1 MPTFS
6 TRDEAIN
13 YVVAS
18 IEATDEVKD
27 AYAEY
32 DIDTIAEH
40 VIGDY
45 ESGYAIGEDGDT
57 DIDAFWAVVA
67 ANCRAR

>member
-18 IEATDEVKD
+18 IEATDEVRD

-45 ESGYAIGEDGDT
+45 ESGYAIDDDDT
-57 DIDAFWAVVA
+57 AFWVVVA